1 MADRDD
7 VLRANADFYRAF
19 AERDMV
25 LMEAV
30 WAESAPVACIHP
42 GWAPLTERAA
52 VLESWQRIL
61 ANPDQPT
68 LECLQ
73 PRAFLQGD
81 AAFVLC
87 YEKVGAEFLVA
98 TNLFLR
104 ERGRWRLVHHQSGP
118 VAEIPVPTRPST
130 RLH

>member
-1 MADRDD
+1 M
-7 VLRANADFYRAF
+7 LRANADFYRAF
-19 AERDMV
+19 AARDMA
-25 LMEAV
+25 LMDSV

-42 GWAPLTERAA
+42 GWAPLTERTA

-61 ANPDQPT
+61 ANPDQPP

-73 PRAFLQGD
+73 PRAFVHGET
-81 AAFVLC
+81 AFVLC
-87 YEKVGAEFLVA
+87 YEKVGGDLLVA

-104 ERGRWRLVHHQSGP
+104 ERGRWRLAHHQSGP
-118 VAEIPVPTRPST
+118 VAEIPAPPGPGA